1 MFIFEGMK
9 SKEEQENFIS
19 TLRQNDGVIFKIC
32 MMFTDRQ
39 PDNIRDLYQD
49 IVCNLWESREK
60 YREECSIRTWFYRIG
75 LSTAVSQLRK
85 RRHTPLIIELT
96 KEMEESIKEEKQ
108 DERIEELYNMI
119 NQLNKADKALILLYI
134 DKVPLAEIASIMGIT
149 YMAVGKRISRIKEKL
164 QTQKKN
170 QDGK

>member
-9 SKEEQENFIS
+9 SKEEQEKFIN

-49 IVCNLWESREK
+49 IVCNLWENHEK
-60 YREECSIRTWFYRIG
+60 FREECSTRTWFYRIG

-119 NQLNKADKALILLYI
+119 NQLNKADKSLILLYVDDI
-134 DKVPLAEIASIMGIT
+134 PLNEIAGIMGIS
-149 YMAVGKRISRIKEKL
+149 YMAAAKRLSRIKDKL
-164 QTQKKN
+164 QTLKIM